1 MPLFNQ
7 RATSPTTPDDELA
20 YVPPP
25 GSAGRATAT
34 RAMPAPTSRDDSLLA
49 DLLRSTAPPVARN
62 AATAAAPPTQARRL
76 RRPNRPL
83 REEQAPT
90 RPLVAGRPLSPPMVV
105 TVYGLAWWQRMA
117 LEAMSYVFAW
127 VLWAINAMFT
137 ILGLISLI
145 LPPTV
150 LGVLLGMIIHLFIS
164 WGEQYYPRQRGGIKI
179 LGWTMGF
186 FDIGTNVYGLAASI
200 AVLRPQLLGG
210 LPANPLEWFIP
221 FMGSF
226 ANGLGLRTEPS
237 PQWILQAILLIFL
250 ATIVALTPEFL
261 VKYFRARMSAVWHQR
276 HFADTYDR

>member
-7 RATSPTTPDDELA
+7 RATNAPTSDDELA

-25 GSAGRATAT
+25 GSANRTPAT
-34 RAMPAPTSRDDSLLA
+34 RNAPTASREDSLLA
-49 DLLRSTAPPVARN
+49 DLLRSATPTTRGAVAVPNPPVAPRR
-62 AATAAAPPTQARRL
+62 TRRL
-76 RRPNRPL
+76 GRPL
-83 REEQAPT
+83 REE
-90 RPLVAGRPLSPPMVV
+90 RPPVAGRPLAPPVVV

-127 VLWAINAMFT
+127 VLWSINAMFT

-145 LPPTV
+145 LPPTALGVV
-150 LGVLLGMIIHLFIS
+150 LGMLIHLFIS
-164 WGEQYYPRQRGGIKI
+164 WGEQYYPRQRGGIKV
-179 LGWTMGF
+179 LGWTMGI
-186 FDIGTNVYGLAASI
+186 FDIGTNVYGLAASV
-200 AVLRPQLLGG
+200 AFLRPQLLGG
-210 LPANPLEWFIP
+210 LPTNPLEWFLP

-237 PQWILQAILLIFL
+237 PQWILQAFLLIFL

-276 HFADTYDR
+276 HFDDAQPR